1 MDRQTYLRRIGRMQS
16 ELKQHGVDVAL
27 FADRENLIYYTGM
40 TNFDCLSMV
49 IPAEGEP
56 RIVCL
61 WLDAQYVRSMVPSEH
76 VTGYLFPATNLGTK
90 TAEVIRDMGYA
101 APRIG
106 FGKYFVEFSVF
117 DSVRKALPAAEYV
130 GMTTSC
136 YKVRAVKD
144 GSEISLMRRAGRI
157 VVEGMKAAIDAVAP
171 GRKEVEVAAE
181 AEYAMG
187 KAGSQGSPFRMQ
199 VLVHERQLL
208 THPFAGEA
216 VIGDN
221 QPVVI
226 HLGATYEGYVAK
238 MCRTVAVGRLHPE
251 TERIYDVLVNAQ
263 RAAIQAV
270 RPPVPVQ
277 RVYDAAYRVI
287 DEAGYGKNFLDFIG
301 YGIGI
306 RQSEFYPIIDKSG
319 DHVIEQ
325 NMVIDMLLPTVYKPG
340 VGGPRLTDTLLVTGE
355 GIESLTS
362 FPAEMA
368 RK

>member
-1 MDRQTYLRRIGRMQS
+1 MQT
-16 ELKQHGVDVAL
+16 ELKQRGVDLAL

-61 WLDAQYVRSMVPSEH
+61 WLDAAYVREMVPSEH
-76 VTGYLFPATNLGTK
+76 VVSYVFPSTNLGTS
-90 TAEVIRDMGYA
+90 TAEVIREMGFS

-106 FGKYFVEFSVF
+106 FGKYFVEFGVF
-117 DSVRKALPAAEYV
+117 DAVRKAFPAAEYV

-136 YKVRAVKD
+136 YKVRSVKD
-144 GSEISLMRRAGRI
+144 ASEIALMRKAAGI
-157 VVEGMKAAIDAVAP
+157 VVEGMKAAIEAVAP
-171 GRKEVEVAAE
+171 GRREVEVAAE

-208 THPFAGEA
+208 THPFAGESI
-216 VIGDN
+216 IGNN
-221 QPVVI
+221 QPVVV

-238 MCRTVAVGRLHPE
+238 MCRTVAVGRLQAE

-263 RAAIQAV
+263 RAAIEAV

-277 RVYDAAYRVI
+277 RVYQSAYKVI
-287 DEAGYGKNFLDFIG
+287 EDAGYGKHFLDFIG

-325 NMVIDMLLPTVYKPG
+325 NMVIDMLLPTVYKQG
-340 VGGPRLTDTLLVTGE
+340 VGGPRLTDTLLVTDG
-355 GIESLTS
+355 GIESLT
-362 FPAEMA
+362 PLPTEMV
-368 RK
+368 KK